1 VAIDKSNTKPWVK
14 GVLIFLIVAFVLSFV
29 SLAANPWTA
38 FQAPKQ
44 TAPTQTAAETVDAQF
59 QPQVAAIT
67 SVLQSD
73 PESYTALVSLGNT
86 YFDWAVQKQQASK
99 NSTATQGADLPL
111 WTGAKDAYARAVA
124 VKNDEPTVQ
133 VDYAITLFYTGD
145 SIKAIAVVEDVMKTS
160 PEFAPAW
167 FNAGIFYQTTRDIAK
182 ATAAFEQYLKLDPKG
197 STGGSPDFAKQ
208 QLAELKKSSTAT
220 TTP

>member
-1 VAIDKSNTKPWVK
+1 MAIDKSNTKPWVK
-14 GVLIFLIVAFVLSFV
+14 AVLIFLIVAFVLSFV
-29 SLAANPWTA
+29 ALSANPWAA
-38 FQAPKQ
+38 FQTPKQ
-44 TAPTQTAAETVDAQF
+44 TAPTQTADTLDAQF
-59 QPQVAAIT
+59 QPQVASIT
-67 SVLQSD
+67 SMLQSD
-73 PESYTALVSLGNT
+73 PESYTALVALGNT
-86 YFDWAVQKQQASK
+86 YFDWAVQKQQASQ

-111 WTGAKDAYARAVA
+111 WTAAKDAYARAVA
-124 VKNDEPTVQ
+124 VKGDEPTVQ

-145 SIKAIAVVEDVMKTS
+145 SIKAIAVAEDVMKTN

-167 FNAGIFYQTTRDIAK
+167 FNAGIFYQTTGDVAK

-220 TTP
+220 ATP